1 MEGKKIKEFLVG
13 KGVTAVDIAR
23 RLGMSQ
29 QAFSSLLSSDNVK
42 TGTLESVAKA
52 LGISPAA
59 FYTGEN
65 SGTAV
70 VNHAERSTVIGKQ
83 ETAGLAALE
92 RQLDVKDGQIDRLL
106 KIIEAQ
112 TK

>member
-1 MEGKKIKEFLVG
+1 MEGKKIKEFFIG
-13 KGVTAVDIAR
+13 HDITANEVAR
-23 RLGMSQ
+23 RLGITK
-29 QAFSSLLSSDNVK
+29 QALSSVLSSDNIK
-42 TGTLESVAKA
+42 TGTLEAVAGA

-59 FYTGEN
+59 FYNGDN